1 MYDFVWDV
9 PEMYDFVQD
18 EPEMYGF
25 VQDEQ
30 EMQDRYGRCR
40 LTGSE

>member
-25 VQDEQ
+25 VQDEP